1 MKILF
6 IGPAYPYR
14 GGLATFN
21 ECMARQFMKEGE
33 DVTLE
38 TFTLQY
44 PSFLFPG
51 TTQYSTD
58 PAPEDL
64 NISRTVN
71 SVNPLNWIK
80 VGRRI
85 KKENYDLVL
94 VRFWLPFMAPCL
106 GTISRIIRKNKNTKV
121 YAIVDNMIPHEKRIG
136 DITLGKYFV
145 NSVDGFITLSQS
157 VLDDVNKFD
166 KKNKPKICTPH
177 PVYNIYGETCEKSLA
192 CEKLGIDSKNKYVL
206 FFGFIRDYKGLDILM
221 EAFKYLPEDIKLI
234 VAGEFYNNSEKYKKL
249 EKQLNLEGRIHW
261 FTEFIPTNEV
271 ATYFSAAEIVAQ
283 PYKTATQSGVTQ
295 VAYQLEKPMLVTN
308 VGGLAEIVPHGK
320 VGYVTEVDPKAVAE
334 AIIDFYK
341 NDRTAEFLPHIRTEK
356 QKYSWSELN
365 ARPRELINKIPNS

>member
-21 ECMARQFMKEGE
+21 ECMARQFIKEGE
-33 DVTLE
+33 DVKLE

-58 PAPEDL
+58 PAPKDL

-71 SVNPLNWIK
+71 SVNPFNWIS

-85 KKENYDLVL
+85 AKENYDLVL

-106 GTISRIIRKNKNTKV
+106 GSISRLIRKNKNTKV
-121 YAIVDNMIPHEKRIG
+121 FAIVDNMIPHERRIG

-166 KKNKPKICTPH
+166 KQNKPKICTPH

-192 CEKLGIDSKNKYVL
+192 CEKLGIDPKYKYVL

-221 EAFKYLPEDIKLI
+221 EAFKYLPNDIKLI
-234 VAGEFYNNSEKYKKL
+234 VAGEFYNNADKYKKL
-249 EKQLNLEGRIHW
+249 EKELNLEGRIHW

-295 VAYQLEKPMLVTN
+295 VAYQLEEPMLVTN

-320 VGYVTEVDPKAVAE
+320 VGYVTEVDPKAVADS
-334 AIIDFYK
+334 IKDFYS

-356 QKYSWSELN
+356 QKYSWEELN
-365 ARPRELINKIPNS
+365 RATRDLVRS